1 MQSTSTLEVW
11 TFILRES
18 ANESHPLDQVK
29 SQVSNRSLFGIPA
42 VTGCQL
48 LPAAVSGEIFTG
60 SVQGTKN
67 RILFTIYSCLVDLYH

>member
-29 SQVSNRSLFGIPA
+29 SPYIFITKVFHFYVLPFQTFVCIPA
-42 VTGCQL
+42 SRCVILVEAMQCTIG
-48 LPAAVSGEIFTG
+48 
-60 SVQGTKN
+60 GT
-67 RILFTIYSCLVDLYH
+67 T